1 MLGPLCRV
9 LLGSTL
15 GSPPYSKAKGPGAA
29 HQTMHNELVVWLLG
43 CLATGWR
50 YQLASKN
57 PLTHLFCLAQQ
68 KQLGELVNGKW
79 GRIAL

>member
-9 LLGSTL
+9 LLGSTLGSTL

-68 KQLGELVNGKW
+68 KQSKSNNW
-79 GRIAL
+79 GSL